1 MNVVFNCIDFLISI
15 YILIIHL
22 IEFYN
27 QSQVERLVY
36 GTWIKWLNQ
45 QNRVCECSNEVKST
59 AEFSMYIENVLKN
72 TSSVK
77 HSKLQYLKY
86 NKVQRYFILLYRH
99 ECFTGK
105 YTTRKIHKN
114 YIRDPSGLF
123 SIISHVSLSMT

>member
-1 MNVVFNCIDFLISI
+1 MNVVFNCIDFLISL

-59 AEFSMYIENVLKN
+59 AEFIMYIENVLKIPQVLN
-72 TSSVK
+72 IQNFNIWTTIKYKDILFYYIDMSVLLENVPLVKFIKTSSRTRV
-77 HSKLQYLKY
+77 
-86 NKVQRYFILLYRH
+86 VYF
-99 ECFTGK
+99 
-105 YTTRKIHKN
+105 
-114 YIRDPSGLF
+114 P
-123 SIISHVSLSMT
+123 